1 MKNKS
6 VIRRK
11 IGNVENAYFAEVVFN
26 YGSPIKYPYAKG
38 YYMALTPCKI
48 MLDENGKENIEKD
61 TKYTQ
66 EELLFEINEPSE
78 NAINIALDVAD
89 IYVETLMM
97 QIEQQKIDEKRK
109 ENDMKYR
116 LENAKLDL
124 EYGLD
129 ETKEGFNMKWNK
141 RDGNNDNNNVNTGD
155 ANNTDNSRIGI
166 EKSKYYTKPS
176 EVTFDDIAGMI
187 EVKREVME
195 AISLFRD
202 REKYEKMG
210 VTSKMNNILLSGAPG
225 AGKTL
230 MVKAMSNELGIPL
243 FQSSGEFAEKYVGV
257 AAKNVKTLF
266 EDARKYA
273 PSIIFIDEAEQ
284 VGRKRTGESNNS
296 ERESATA
303 ELLNQLDG
311 FDTTDDVIVIL
322 ATNLPDTLDDAL
334 LRRMSKKI
342 HVGNPDYETRKG
354 ILEINARNKPM
365 DENCDLGKIARNLS
379 GFNGG
384 TIANIMNQAGML
396 AVRKG
401 LDKITQTELEEAF
414 EVETCGIKSETKK
427 LNEKDKTI
435 VAHHECGHAVS
446 AYLLKSEKIQKISIL
461 PRTGSTLGFVFYAN
475 EDTDDKFLST
485 REELLNDIV
494 VSLSGRASEEL
505 FFNEVTGGCS
515 NDLEKATRIAEN
527 MVTRMGMSDTFG
539 LISMNPQDSFM
550 REKIVREVNSILN
563 ECYKKAKE
571 LLEENRKLIEALVE
585 ELLYKEEMNL
595 EDFETI
601 YNKINILE

>member
-11 IGNVENAYFAEVVFN
+11 IGNVENVYFAEVVFN

-141 RDGNNDNNNVNTGD
+141 KDGNNVNTGD
-155 ANNTDNSRIGI
+155 TNNTDNSRIGI

-401 LDKITQTELEEAF
+401 LDKITQAELEEAF

>member
-155 ANNTDNSRIGI
+155 TNNTDNSRIGI

-401 LDKITQTELEEAF
+401 LDKITQVELEEAF

>member
-141 RDGNNDNNNVNTGD
+141 KDGNNVNTGD
-155 ANNTDNSRIGI
+155 TNNTDNSRIGI

-401 LDKITQTELEEAF
+401 LDKITQAELEEAF

>member
-89 IYVETLMM
+89 IYLETLMM

-141 RDGNNDNNNVNTGD
+141 RDSNNDNNNVNTGD
-155 ANNTDNSRIGI
+155 TNTDNSRIGI

-176 EVTFDDIAGMI
+176 TVTFDDIAGMI

-401 LDKITQTELEEAF
+401 LDKITQAELEEAF

>member
-141 RDGNNDNNNVNTGD
+141 RDGNNDNNNANTGD
-155 ANNTDNSRIGI
+155 TNTDNSRIGI

-401 LDKITQTELEEAF
+401 LDKITQAELEEAF

-571 LLEENRKLIEALVE
+571 LLEENRELIEALVE

>member
-89 IYVETLMM
+89 IYLETLMM

-141 RDGNNDNNNVNTGD
+141 RDSNNDNNNVNTGD
-155 ANNTDNSRIGI
+155 TNTDNSRIGI

-401 LDKITQTELEEAF
+401 LDKITQAELEEAF

>member
-155 ANNTDNSRIGI
+155 TNNTDNSRIGI

-176 EVTFDDIAGMI
+176 TVTFDDIAGMI

-601 YNKINILE
+601 YNKMNILE

>member
-155 ANNTDNSRIGI
+155 TNTDNSRIGI

-401 LDKITQTELEEAF
+401 LDKITQVELEEAF

>member
-1 MKNKS
+1 VKNKS

-141 RDGNNDNNNVNTGD
+141 RDGNNDNNNTD
-155 ANNTDNSRIGI
+155 TNNTDNSRIGI

-322 ATNLPDTLDDAL
+322 ATNLPDTLDEAL

>member
-1 MKNKS
+1 MKIKVKNKS

-141 RDGNNDNNNVNTGD
+141 RDGNNNNNVNTDD

-243 FQSSGEFAEKYVGV
+243 FQSSGKFA
-257 AAKNVKTLF
+257 
-266 EDARKYA
+266 
-273 PSIIFIDEAEQ
+273 
-284 VGRKRTGESNNS
+284 
-296 ERESATA
+296 
-303 ELLNQLDG
+303 
-311 FDTTDDVIVIL
+311 
-322 ATNLPDTLDDAL
+322 
-334 LRRMSKKI
+334 
-342 HVGNPDYETRKG
+342 
-354 ILEINARNKPM
+354 
-365 DENCDLGKIARNLS
+365 
-379 GFNGG
+379 
-384 TIANIMNQAGML
+384 
-396 AVRKG
+396 
-401 LDKITQTELEEAF
+401 
-414 EVETCGIKSETKK
+414 
-427 LNEKDKTI
+427 
-435 VAHHECGHAVS
+435 
-446 AYLLKSEKIQKISIL
+446 
-461 PRTGSTLGFVFYAN
+461 
-475 EDTDDKFLST
+475 
-485 REELLNDIV
+485 
-494 VSLSGRASEEL
+494 
-505 FFNEVTGGCS
+505 
-515 NDLEKATRIAEN
+515 
-527 MVTRMGMSDTFG
+527 
-539 LISMNPQDSFM
+539 
-550 REKIVREVNSILN
+550 
-563 ECYKKAKE
+563 
-571 LLEENRKLIEALVE
+571 
-585 ELLYKEEMNL
+585 
-595 EDFETI
+595 
-601 YNKINILE
+601 

>member
-1 MKNKS
+1 VKNKS

-141 RDGNNDNNNVNTGD
+141 RDGNNDNNNTD
-155 ANNTDNSRIGI
+155 TNNTDSSRIGI

-176 EVTFDDIAGMI
+176 TVTFDDIAGMI

-322 ATNLPDTLDDAL
+322 ATNLPDTLDEAL

-342 HVGNPDYETRKG
+342 HVRNPDYETRKG

-401 LDKITQTELEEAF
+401 LDKITQAELEEAF

-601 YNKINILE
+601 YNKMNILE

>member
-1 MKNKS
+1 
-6 VIRRK
+6 
-11 IGNVENAYFAEVVFN
+11 
-26 YGSPIKYPYAKG
+26 
-38 YYMALTPCKI
+38 
-48 MLDENGKENIEKD
+48 
-61 TKYTQ
+61 
-66 EELLFEINEPSE
+66 
-78 NAINIALDVAD
+78 
-89 IYVETLMM
+89 
-97 QIEQQKIDEKRK
+97 
-109 ENDMKYR
+109 
-116 LENAKLDL
+116 
-124 EYGLD
+124 
-129 ETKEGFNMKWNK
+129 
-141 RDGNNDNNNVNTGD
+141 
-155 ANNTDNSRIGI
+155 
-166 EKSKYYTKPS
+166 
-176 EVTFDDIAGMI
+176 MI

-401 LDKITQTELEEAF
+401 LDKITQAELEEAF

-527 MVTRMGMSDTFG
+527 MVTRLGMSDTFG
-539 LISMNPQDSFM
+539 LISINPKDTFM
-550 REKIVREVNSILN
+550 REKVVAEVNEILN
-563 ECYKKAKE
+563 ECYNKAKQI
-571 LLEENRKLIEALVE
+571 LIENRTLTEELVKVLIE
-585 ELLYKEEMNL
+585 KEEMNL
-595 EDFETI
+595 DDYEEV
-601 YNKINILE
+601 YNRVIG

>member
-155 ANNTDNSRIGI
+155 TNTDSSRIGI

-401 LDKITQTELEEAF
+401 LDKITQAELEEAF

-571 LLEENRKLIEALVE
+571 LLEENRELIEALVE

>member
-155 ANNTDNSRIGI
+155 TDNSRIGI

-401 LDKITQTELEEAF
+401 LDKITQVELEEAF